1 MVGSVERIVVVHRRL
16 AGHIVGEGVLRS
28 QLLEADHIAEVVE
41 LHSQELE
48 IVRHM
53 AVVAEGM
60 VADRIVLEEVGR
72 MEAAEGD
79 MAADHI
85 VLEVGHRKLAAE
97 EDIVVEDI
105 VLEAVG
111 HMLAVVEEGTVHKGV
126 AGNLFVVSV
135 CHFSSISCTHD
146 PAGEARRKED
156 IRLDKPCLV
165 FLLYQ
170 LSLESARAGEG
181 KRRLIEQQSGGSKGS
196 LYVGRRRRT

>member
-28 QLLEADHIAEVVE
+28 QLLEAGRIAEVVE

-53 AVVAEGM
+53 AVVVEGM

-79 MAADHI
+79 MAAGRI
-85 VLEVGHRKLAAE
+85 VLEVGHRKLAVE

-111 HMLAVVEEGTVHKGV
+111 HMLAAVEEDTVHKEV

-135 CHFSSISCTHD
+135 CYFSSISCTHD
-146 PAGEARRKED
+146 PVGEARRKED
-156 IRLDKPCLV
+156 IRLDKPCLL

-170 LSLESARAGEG
+170 LSLESASAEEG
-181 KRRLIEQQSGGSKGS
+181 KGRLIEQQKRG
-196 LYVGRRRRT
+196 